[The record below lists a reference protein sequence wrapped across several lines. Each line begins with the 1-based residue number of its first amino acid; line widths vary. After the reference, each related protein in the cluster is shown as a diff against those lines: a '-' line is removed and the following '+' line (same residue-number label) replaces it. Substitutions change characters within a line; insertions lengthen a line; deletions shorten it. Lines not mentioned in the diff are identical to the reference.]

1 MLNAL
6 IFVTVLG
13 SPTSPQTHP
22 VAITDR
28 PDILFSST
36 RDGNTDLY
44 LMRADGS
51 EERRLTTD
59 PAADELGRCSPDGR
73 FVVFR
78 RGGGQSGDLYRLD
91 LKSGEELRLTNDAE
105 RDSAA
110 AWSADSS
117 TIYYT
122 KRHESFD
129 RIARMRSDGSEQ
141 AFVTEGAWH
150 DVVPSVSPDG
160 RYLVFHTYRYGK
172 GSDLEVLDLESG
184 KSRRVTALADGS
196 YDYEPFFATADT
208 IVFSSNRDGGHYRL
222 YALSLATGEVRQLA
236 DTGADIWGGR
246 YSARTD
252 DVLFYTGTSNS
263 WRLLRVPLAGGTP
276 TAIIVAG
283 QSNYFPDW
291 CPSRRQGQ

>member
-1 MLNAL
+1 MLYAL
-6 IFVTVLG
+6 IFAAVLG
-13 SPTSPQTHP
+13 APASAQPQP
-22 VAITDR
+22 VAIADH
-28 PDILFSST
+28 PNILFSST

-44 LMRADGS
+44 LMKTDGS

-73 FVVFR
+73 FAVFR
-78 RGGGQSGDLYRLD
+78 RGGGQTGELYRLD
-91 LKSGEELRLTNDAE
+91 LTSGEELRLTNDLE

-129 RIARMRSDGSEQ
+129 RIARMRPDGSEQ

-160 RYLVFHTYRYGK
+160 QQLVFHTYRYGQ
-172 GSDLEVLDLESG
+172 GSDLEVLDLASG

-208 IVFSSNRDGGHYRL
+208 IIFSSNRDGGHYRL
-222 YALSLATGEVRQLA
+222 YALSLATGQARQLA

-246 YSARTD
+246 YSSRTG

-263 WRLLRVPLAGGTP
+263 WRLLRVPLAGGAP
-276 TAIIVAG
+276 TAITVAG

-291 CPSRRQGQ
+291 CPIGQTGA